1 MGCPKGIL
9 NTDTELTVVTTLAS
23 ITLPADG
30 KVSCICYFGP
40 MVVFKQVKKI
50 KSVSAYVQISVEKKK
65 V

>member
-23 ITLPADG
+23 IILPANE
-30 KVSCICYFGP
+30 KVSCICYFRP
-40 MVVFKQVKKI
+40 MLVFRQVKKI